1 METYRASHDANMACR
16 DVIDQAISNNYGYN
30 RLSTEIAVTSALE
43 QFSLERVQSVMANT
57 IQHKYY
63 NKRISQKQKEWSSG
77 IAVCPESFNIFIVDK
92 VNPELINLF
101 DTEFQRQMDVNEQE

>member
-1 METYRASHDANMACR
+1 METYRAPHDANMACR

-57 IQHKYY
+57 IQHKDY
-63 NKRISQKQKEWSSG
+63 NKRISKSTRKGQAALMSALRASISLSS
-77 IAVCPESFNIFIVDK
+77 I
-92 VNPELINLF
+92 
-101 DTEFQRQMDVNEQE
+101 R